1 MKCECG
7 NDKFYAHQIQ
17 HCDVIVDENNNWEE
31 NAECYDTGAPY
42 GPYTCTKCGKEY
54 DKLEK

>member
-42 GPYTCTKCGKEY
+42 GPYTCTKCGK
-54 DKLEK
+54 